1 MKYND
6 YAIKRLENRLLELF
20 MKKSTPQKYSV
31 VMFEALEVIQQLKK
45 EVAPPPNDPLTMEE
59 LRKMDGAPVWLVG
72 ANDTEIGMNGY
83 ASVEFRYTGHPMVF
97 WFGNEVEMEPP
108 EENYGKTWLVYRRK
122 PEEV

>member
-59 LRKMDGAPVWLVG
+59 LRKMDGAPVWL
-72 ANDTEIGMNGY
+72 I
-83 ASVEFRYTGHPMVF
+83 R
-97 WFGNEVEMEPP
+97 
-108 EENYGKTWLVYRRK
+108 L
-122 PEEV
+122 